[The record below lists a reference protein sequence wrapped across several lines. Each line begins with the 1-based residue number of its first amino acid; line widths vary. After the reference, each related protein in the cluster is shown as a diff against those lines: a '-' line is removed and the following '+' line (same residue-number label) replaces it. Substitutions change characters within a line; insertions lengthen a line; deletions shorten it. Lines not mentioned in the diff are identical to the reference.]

1 MALDLLIRNGL
12 VVDGSGLPGYRA
24 DVGVKD
30 GQIAD
35 IGRLNDS
42 AARTID
48 AGGLVVAPGFIDHH
62 THLDAQIL
70 WDPYGTSEPAHGVT
84 SVVMGNCGLALAP
97 VRRGGE
103 DALVKSF
110 VRVEAMPREALV
122 AGVPWG
128 WTSYGDYLNR
138 LEGKVGV
145 NVGGLVG
152 HIALRHAVMGE
163 EAVERPATDE
173 EVEVMRG
180 LVREALQGGALG
192 MSTNR
197 NERHFREDGKP
208 VSSRLAGDDEFF
220 ALCDV
225 VAQANSGVIQVILG
239 FNKVEQIPWY
249 DTLARRTGRPIIWQ
263 IVLHSWN
270 QPTLWREQLKAIA
283 PTFRA
288 GYRAYGLTNTAPLYR
303 RFTINNV
310 QVFDE
315 FPLWKNV
322 MFLPR
327 PVRNQALRDAD
338 TRLKLR
344 ADFEADR
351 PVTFHRRWDLLE
363 VVGVGKPEHEPYL
376 HKSVAEMAAMRGQ
389 HPMDAF
395 LDVALD
401 DEELTILTANGGD
414 PEATGEI
421 LRSPYILIGESDA
434 GAHVQFDANFG
445 YGTFLLGHWVRQ
457 KGLMS
462 LEQAVHK
469 LSFQVASIYGIEG
482 RGLIRRGYAADLTL
496 FDPNTIKPCDPE
508 WAQDYPANTKRMVQ
522 GSEGLHYTIVNGQV
536 IYEDGRL
543 SGDLPGQ
550 VLRGGAFRPR

>member
-550 VLRGGAFRPR
+550 VLRGGAFRPW

>member
-1 MALDLLIRNGL
+1 MSFDLLIRDGV
-12 VVDGSGLPGYRA
+12 VVDGSGLPRYRA

-30 GQIAD
+30 GKIAEV
-35 IGRLNDS
+35 GRLRES

-84 SVVMGNCGLALAP
+84 TVVMGNCGLALAP
-97 VRRGGE
+97 VRPGGE

-110 VRVEAMPREALV
+110 VRVEAMPREALE

-128 WTSYGDYLNR
+128 WRSYGDYLDR

-145 NVGGLVG
+145 NVAGLVG
-152 HIALRHAVMGE
+152 HIAVRHAVMGE
-163 EAVERPATDE
+163 EAVEREATDE
-173 EVEVMRG
+173 EVDVMKG
-180 LVREALQGGALG
+180 LVHEALEGGALG

-208 VSSRLAGDDEFF
+208 VSSRLASDDELF

-225 VAQANSGVIQVILG
+225 FGEANTGVIQVILG
-239 FNKVEQIPWY
+239 FNKVEHMPWY
-249 DTLARRTGRPIIWQ
+249 DALAKRTGRPIIWQ

-270 QPTLWREQLKAIA
+270 QPTLWREQLEAIA
-283 PTFRA
+283 PTFRD

-303 RFTINNV
+303 RFTIDNV

-315 FPLWKNV
+315 FPVWKNV
-322 MFLPR
+322 MFLPKA
-327 PVRNQALRDAD
+327 VRNQALAD
-338 TRLKLR
+338 PETRRKLKD
-344 ADFEADR
+344 DFNADR

-363 VVGVGKPEHEPYL
+363 VIGVGQPENQRYL
-376 HKSVAEMAAMRGQ
+376 HKSLADVAAMRGQ
-389 HPMDAF
+389 DPIDAF

-401 DEELTILTANGGD
+401 DPGLTVLTSNGGD
-414 PEATGEI
+414 PEATRQI
-421 LRSPYILIGESDA
+421 LSSPYILIGESDA

-445 YGTFLLGHWVRQ
+445 YGTFLLSNWVRD

-469 LSFQVASIYGIEG
+469 LTFQVASIYGIEG
-482 RGLIRRGYAADLTL
+482 RGLIRPGYAADLTL
-496 FDPNTIKPCDPE
+496 FDPDTVAPCEPE
-508 WAQDYPANTKRMVQ
+508 WAEDFPANTKRMVQ
-522 GSEGLHYTIVNGQV
+522 RSEGLYYTIVNGAA
-536 IYEDGRL
+536 IYDHGAL
-543 SGDLPGQ
+543 SGDLPGT
-550 VLRGGAFRPR
+550 VIRGSALRR